1 MRDETRVLL
10 VRHGQSEW
18 NAAGRWQGQ
27 ADPPLSDL
35 GRLQA
40 REAAR
45 AVGAVDAI
53 WSSDLQRAAET
64 AIIIGDQIGVGP
76 VVVDDRLRERD
87 AGEWTGLT
95 RAQIEQRN
103 PGFLADGNRP
113 PGWEADR
120 DRRGRVRRG
129 TAPRR
134 RAHAARQHR
143 GPVGDGGGRRAA
155 PRRPGGARG
164 ARRRH
169 RARPDVTSAGVAASS
184 DLEVALMVDAEPG
197 GGHDR
202 EPLVADRVAAHL
214 ARAVRTLVEA
224 PKRPIDVGQL
234 GMHLLEDRELL
245 LAL

>member
-40 REAAR
+40 REAGR
-45 AVGAVDAI
+45 ALGAVEAI

-76 VVVDDRLRERD
+76 VVVDNRLRERD

-113 PGWEADR
+113 PGWEPDR
-120 DRRGRVRRG
+120 DLLGRAG
-129 TAPRR
+129 
-134 RAHAARQHR
+134 AALASIA
-143 GPVGDGGGRRAA
+143 GAA
-155 PRRPGGARG
+155 PGGDVLVVTHAGVVFAVERHLG
-164 ARRRH
+164 AQHTRLANTEGRWVTLAGDELRLGD
-169 RARPDVTSAGVAASS
+169 RVVLAEPDDVTV
-184 DLEVALMVDAEPG
+184 PG
-197 GGHDR
+197 
-202 EPLVADRVAAHL
+202 
-214 ARAVRTLVEA
+214 
-224 PKRPIDVGQL
+224 Q
-234 GMHLLEDRELL
+234 M
-245 LAL
+245 

>member
-113 PGWEADR
+113 PGWEPDR
-120 DRRGRVRRG
+120 DLL
-129 TAPRR
+129 R
-134 RAHAARQHR
+134 RAGAALASIA
-143 GPVGDGGGRRAA
+143 GAA
-155 PRRPGGARG
+155 PGGDVLVVTHAGVVFAVERHLG
-164 ARRRH
+164 AQHTRLANTEGRWVTVAVDGLRLGD
-169 RARPDVTSAGVAASS
+169 RVVLAEPDDVTV
-184 DLEVALMVDAEPG
+184 PG
-197 GGHDR
+197 
-202 EPLVADRVAAHL
+202 
-214 ARAVRTLVEA
+214 
-224 PKRPIDVGQL
+224 Q
-234 GMHLLEDRELL
+234 M
-245 LAL
+245 

>member
-113 PGWEADR
+113 PDWEPDR
-120 DRRGRVRRG
+120 DLL
-129 TAPRR
+129 R
-134 RAHAARQHR
+134 RAGAALASIAGAAPGGDVLVVTHAGVVFAVERHLGAEHTR
-143 GPVGDGGGRRAA
+143 LANTEGRWVTVAGDGLRLGDRVVLAE
-155 PRRPGGARG
+155 PD
-164 ARRRH
+164 
-169 RARPDVTSAGVAASS
+169 DVTV
-184 DLEVALMVDAEPG
+184 PG
-197 GGHDR
+197 
-202 EPLVADRVAAHL
+202 
-214 ARAVRTLVEA
+214 
-224 PKRPIDVGQL
+224 Q
-234 GMHLLEDRELL
+234 M
-245 LAL
+245 